1 MPYASLST
9 GHRVHY
15 HDTNQSEPDRGG
27 DRPPI
32 IMIHGL
38 GSSQDFYMPV
48 IPYLSD
54 YRCVALDSYGAARSK
69 SQGEPLTI
77 EQLAEDVVALLDL
90 LNIEKAIIVGHSMGG
105 TMVHIIAAA
114 HPERVVGVVSIGP
127 VNPSSVKPEV
137 FQMRIDTVLQDG
149 MEALANTVPT
159 TATAAAS
166 TPLQRALIRE
176 LILNQDPK
184 SYASHCKAIID
195 MKEPSG
201 GFEVVKVPALI
212 LAGEEGKSAPLEGC
226 RYIYDHLGTDDR
238 ELSVMGGVGHW
249 HCTEAGEQVA
259 KEIDFFCVEL
269 QKRKT
274 L

>member
-9 GHRVHY
+9 GHRIHY
-15 HDTNQSEPDRGG
+15 HDTIQTEPHRGNAK
-27 DRPPI
+27 PPI

-38 GSSQDFYMPV
+38 GSSQNFYMPV

-54 YRCVALDSYGAARSK
+54 YRCIALDSYGAARSK

-77 EQLAEDVVALLDL
+77 EQLAEDVVALLDHL
-90 LNIEKAIIVGHSMGG
+90 HIKRAVVVGHSMGG
-105 TMVHIIAAA
+105 TMVHVIAAA
-114 HPERVVGVVSIGP
+114 HPERVVGVT
-127 VNPSSVKPEV
+127 
-137 FQMRIDTVLQDG
+137 RIDTVLQDG

-159 TATAAAS
+159 SATAAAS

-176 LILNQDPK
+176 LILGQDPK
-184 SYASHCKAIID
+184 AYASHCKAIID

-201 GFEVVKVPALI
+201 GFEAVKVPALI
-212 LAGEEGKSAPLEGC
+212 LAGEEDKSVPLEGC

-249 HCTEAGEQVA
+249 HCIEAGEQVA
-259 KEIDFFCVEL
+259 KEIDFFCIEL
-269 QKRKT
+269 QKRKK

>member
-15 HDTNQSEPDRGG
+15 HDTTQSEPDRSNAK
-27 DRPPI
+27 PPI

-38 GSSQDFYMPV
+38 GSSQNFYMPV
-48 IPYLSD
+48 IPYLLD

-77 EQLAEDVVALLDL
+77 EQLAEDVVALLDHL
-90 LNIEKAIIVGHSMGG
+90 YIKQAVVVGHSMGG
-105 TMVHIIAAA
+105 TMVHVIAAA
-114 HPERVVGVVSIGP
+114 HPGRVVGVSY
-127 VNPSSVKPEV
+127 PSAL
-137 FQMRIDTVLQDG
+137 RHRANDCLDG

-159 TATAAAS
+159 SATATAS

-176 LILNQDPK
+176 LILGQDPK
-184 SYASHCKAIID
+184 AYASHCKAIID

-201 GFEVVKVPALI
+201 GFEAVKVPALI
-212 LAGEEGKSAPLEGC
+212 LAGEEDKSAPLEGC

-249 HCTEAGEQVA
+249 HCIEAGEQVA
-259 KEIDFFCVEL
+259 KEIEFFCVEL
-269 QKRKT
+269 QKRKK